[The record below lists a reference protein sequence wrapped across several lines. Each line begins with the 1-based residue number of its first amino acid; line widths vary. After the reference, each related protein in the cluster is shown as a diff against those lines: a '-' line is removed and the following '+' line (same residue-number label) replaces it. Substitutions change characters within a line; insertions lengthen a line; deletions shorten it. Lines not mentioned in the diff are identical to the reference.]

1 MSAFCF
7 SAVLFAYVLAAVFLF
22 SEIRAGMV
30 VGIGVAVF
38 SACLGVWSLRTGRI
52 NWPARLFIVVTIFG
66 ATAVA
71 LINGGADG
79 HVAPF
84 LIVAPVAAGY
94 FLGARSSIIFGGM
107 AVACVVGLFFAESYG
122 LVIESPFEPTEIR
135 AAAALVLIASIVLAV
150 ITSGFFAS
158 HTSLHS
164 VEIEHSRALLT
175 SMADV
180 AGVGGW
186 ELDFQTMQPVWTDQT
201 RIIHEVD
208 DDFVPD
214 FETAVAFYA
223 PPARAQIEAAVK
235 KCIDDGAP
243 FDVELPMVTAKGRN
257 IWVRSVGRRVSE
269 NGAPVK
275 LIGAFQ
281 DITRQKEEKESLA
294 AALKTADQ
302 ALSDLT
308 AYQTALDQNAIVA
321 ITDAK
326 GLISFVNDKFCEIS
340 GYSREELMG
349 SDHNILNS
357 GAHPKKFFVE
367 MWRTIGKGRPWNG
380 EICNRA
386 KCGRIYWVDSTIIPI
401 RGPAGEIQRYV
412 SIRYD
417 ITDRVS
423 YARELEKR
431 RIEAEAANISKSQ
444 FLATMSHEIRTPM
457 NGVMGMLELILQD
470 DLPAEQER
478 RALIAQESA
487 KNLLTIINDVLD
499 FSKIEAGQI
508 EVETIPFN
516 PRELIDRAVAL
527 MSTRA
532 DEKGLDLKF
541 EMGEGI
547 PQWLTGDPTRITQV
561 LINLIGNALKFTEDG
576 HVLVSA
582 AYEKRKGKGCL
593 KVSVEDT
600 GIGIPEGEQDKL
612 FERFVQA
619 DPTTTRKY
627 GGSGLGLAISRQL
640 ADLMGGDI
648 GVTNTPGGGSTFW
661 FTVQAEP
668 STASE
673 DRRKQVR
680 SSVGVDSPKGPLKIL
695 VAEDN
700 IVNQQIMEAFLRM
713 AGHTAKVVNNGEEAV
728 AAVQEAAFDIILM
741 DVQMPVM
748 DGVAAAKAIRA
759 LASSISDIPI
769 IAVTANAMA
778 DDRETYLACG
788 MNDYLSKPVQSAAL
802 FEVINR
808 VSVRKLYQL
817 ADTG

>member
-7 SAVLFAYVLAAVFLF
+7 SVVLFAYVLAAVFLF
-22 SEIRAGMV
+22 SEIRAGML

-38 SACLGVWSLRTGRI
+38 SASLGLWSLRTGRI
-52 NWPARLFIVVTIFG
+52 SWPARLFLVVTIFS

-79 HVAPF
+79 YVAPF

-94 FLGARSSIIFGGM
+94 FLGARASVIFGAL
-107 AVACVVGLFFAESYG
+107 AVACVASLFFAESYG
-122 LVIESPFEPTEIR
+122 VVIESPFEATEIR
-135 AAAALVLIASIVLAV
+135 VAGALVLVVSIVLAV

-164 VEIEHSRALLT
+164 VQIEHSRALLT

-186 ELDFQTMQPVWTDQT
+186 ELDFKTMQPVWTDQT

-223 PPARAQIEAAVK
+223 PEARTQIEAAVR
-235 KCIDDGAP
+235 KCIDNGAP
-243 FDVELPMVTAKGRN
+243 FDVELPMVTAKGHS
-257 IWVRSVGRRVSE
+257 IWIRSVGRRISE
-269 NGAPVK
+269 NGVPIK

-321 ITDAK
+321 ITDAR
-326 GLISFVNDKFCEIS
+326 GRISFVNDKFCEIS
-340 GYSREELMG
+340 GYSRDELMG

-357 GAHPKKFFVE
+357 GTHPKKFFVE
-367 MWRTIGKGRPWNG
+367 MWRIIGKGQPWNG

-386 KCGRIYWVDSTIIPI
+386 KCGRLYWVDSTIIPI

-423 YARELEKR
+423 YAKELEER

-457 NGVMGMLELILQD
+457 NGVMGMLELLLRD
-470 DLPAEQER
+470 ELPAEQER
-478 RALIAQESA
+478 RALVAQESA

-508 EVETIPFN
+508 EIENIPFN

-541 EMGEGI
+541 EMDGDI
-547 PQWLTGDPTRITQV
+547 PQWLAGDPTRITQV
-561 LINLIGNALKFTEDG
+561 LINLIGNALKFTSEG

-582 AYEKRKGKGCL
+582 VYEDRDNSL
-593 KVSVEDT
+593 KISVEDT
-600 GIGIPEGEQDKL
+600 GIGVSEEDQERL

-619 DPTTTRKY
+619 DATTTRKY

-640 ADLMGGDI
+640 VDLMRGEI
-648 GVTNTPGGGSTFW
+648 GVAKTKGGGSTFW
-661 FTVQAEP
+661 FTVRAEP
-668 STASE
+668 TKASE
-673 DRRKQVR
+673 DRRQQPR
-680 SSVGVDSPKGPLKIL
+680 TNTRLDAPKGPLKIL

-700 IVNQQIMEAFLRM
+700 VVNQQIMEAFLRM
-713 AGHTAKVVNNGEEAV
+713 GGHSAKIANNGEEAV
-728 AAVQEAAFDIILM
+728 AAAQEEPFDIILM

-759 LASSISDIPI
+759 LGSPVNAIPI

-778 DDRETYLACG
+778 DDRETYLASG
-788 MNDYLSKPVQSAAL
+788 MTDYLSKPVQSSAL

-808 VSVRKLYQL
+808 VCAREIYKL
-817 ADTG
+817 AANG